1 MSDTD
6 IREIARENRGYE
18 SSLNVTEGGGG
29 GEKGI
34 KGDDFSF
41 VRNYIASSFDE
52 NILFER
58 YISF

>member
-18 SSLNVTEGGGG
+18 SSLNVTEGGR

>member
-18 SSLNVTEGGGG
+18 SSLNVTEG

>member
-6 IREIARENRGYE
+6 IHEIARENRGYE
-18 SSLNVTEGGGG
+18 SSLNVTEGG

>member
-18 SSLNVTEGGGG
+18 SSLNVTEGE

>member
-29 GEKGI
+29 EKGI
-34 KGDDFSF
+34 KEDVFSF